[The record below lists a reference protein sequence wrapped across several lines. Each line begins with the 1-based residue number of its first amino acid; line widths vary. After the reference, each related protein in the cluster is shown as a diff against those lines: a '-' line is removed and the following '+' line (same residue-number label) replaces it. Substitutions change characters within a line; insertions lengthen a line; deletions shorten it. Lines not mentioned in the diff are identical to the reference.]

1 VLYNLG
7 RLYSDMGRHG
17 QAEAVLKEVI
27 AISEKTVGRG
37 NQGTARARWAYANV
51 LLCMQRNE
59 EALEQSAAALAI
71 HEKVLGAPHQWT
83 ADSTQGLRIGTPSPW
98 TRR

>member
-1 VLYNLG
+1 MAVSGMTAFATETADSLPCSTTSG
-7 RLYSDMGRHG
+7 GCIRIWDATVRPRLCS
-17 QAEAVLKEVI
+17 KKVI
-27 AISEKTVGRG
+27 AISEKTVGGG

-71 HEKVLGAPHQWT
+71 HEKVLGAPHQ
-83 ADSTQGLRIGTPSPW
+83 
-98 TRR
+98 

>member
-1 VLYNLG
+1 
-7 RLYSDMGRHG
+7 
-17 QAEAVLKEVI
+17 
-27 AISEKTVGRG
+27 
-37 NQGTARARWAYANV
+37 
-51 LLCMQRNE
+51 MQRNE